1 MGPGDT
7 TIEIIAKNPCIH
19 WYLVL
24 DKNQIHLQTSPSEN
38 SI

>member
-7 TIEIIAKNPCIH
+7 AVELIAKNPCIH

-24 DKNQIHLQTSPSEN
+24 DKNQTAFADKPK
-38 SI
+38 